1 MAFLIA
7 GLKRRGVK
15 ITLETR
21 RYGGWRP
28 QKVHL
33 RSAVRVLW
41 QQIIK
46 MAGQEQ
52 DRLTLWVPVFF
63 GAGVV
68 LYFARQSEPVVW
80 VAPLFLAAALCALT
94 LIRQSLVPMMV
105 LWAVAAL
112 MAGFMIVDWRAARID
127 APVLDREIRS
137 ISIEG
142 ILLEKTNRAEGG
154 ARVVIAP
161 TYLGRPLK
169 EGMPARIRINVRTQ
183 MDSVQPGDLVSVR
196 AGLMPPPGPAAPG
209 AFDFGRQAYFRQ
221 LGAVGYALSP
231 LSRVASAPNTWIT
244 CLRFC
249 VSRLRS
255 ALTDRIVAALPP
267 PQGAIA
273 AALMTGDRGGIP
285 EDVLQDLR
293 DTGLAHLLAIS
304 GLHMALFAGAIF
316 WGVRGLLALLPALAL
331 KVPIKKWAAAA
342 ALIGGFGYLLV
353 SGGSVA
359 TQRAF
364 VMFTL
369 IFVAVM
375 LDRPAITMRN
385 VALAAMIVM
394 VLTPEAV
401 MEASFQM
408 SFSAAI
414 ALVAFYEASRPWLS
428 RWSSAMAERG
438 LLAKGVLYLGGIAL
452 TSIVASLATAPF
464 AAFHFNRVV
473 DFGLAANL
481 AAMPIV
487 GFVVMPAA
495 LLAFLAMPFGL
506 EAIPLWVAGQ
516 GISLITMVADAV
528 ASWPGAITAVP
539 AMPDASLALLIAGG
553 LWMALWATA
562 LRWIGLVGPFL
573 GIALAMTSPYPDV
586 LVDRDAELVA
596 VRDANGHLVL
606 SAARRAGFS
615 AETWLRRDADLRP
628 QKAAATHPFD
638 CDSDGCV
645 ARHPDIGLISAP
657 RTWRGLVEDCD
668 EAKIIVTDS
677 YAPLACRVP
686 VIIDRSA
693 LQRRGSHALY
703 TDARLPMGV
712 RVVTACD
719 VSGIRPWTRCRP

>member
-1 MAFLIA
+1 M
-7 GLKRRGVK
+7 
-15 ITLETR
+15 
-21 RYGGWRP
+21 
-28 QKVHL
+28 
-33 RSAVRVLW
+33 
-41 QQIIK
+41 K
-46 MAGQEQ
+46 MAAQEQ

-68 LYFARQSEPVVW
+68 LYFARSSEPVAW
-80 VAPLFLAAALCALT
+80 VAPLFLGTALGALP
-94 LIRQSLVPMMV
+94 LVRQSLAPRMV
-105 LWAVAAL
+105 LCAVAAL
-112 MAGFMIVDWRAARID
+112 MAGFVTADWRAARVD
-127 APVLDREIRS
+127 APVLDRAIRA

-154 ARVVIAP
+154 TRVVIAP
-161 TYLGRPLK
+161 THLGRQLK
-169 EGMPARIRINVRTQ
+169 EGMPARIRINIRTQ
-183 MDSVQPGDLVSVR
+183 MDRVLPGDVVSVR
-196 AGLMPPPGPAAPG
+196 AGLMPPPGPAAPS

-221 LGAVGYALSP
+221 LGAVGYAISP
-231 LSRVASAPNTWIT
+231 LARVAPAPNTWTT

-249 VSRLRS
+249 VSRLRD

-285 EDVLQDLR
+285 ENVLQDLR

-316 WGVRGLLALLPALAL
+316 WGVRGLLALLPTLAL

-428 RWSSAMAERG
+428 RWNSAMAERG
-438 LLAKGVLYLGGIAL
+438 MVAKGVLYLGGIAL

-473 DFGLAANL
+473 DFGLVANL

-495 LLAFLAMPFGL
+495 LLAFVAMPFGL
-506 EAIPLWVAGQ
+506 EAIPLWAAGQ
-516 GISLITMVADAV
+516 GISLITMVADTV

-539 AMPDASLALLIAGG
+539 AMPDVSLALLIAGG
-553 LWMALWATA
+553 LWVALWATS
-562 LRWIGLVGPFL
+562 LRWIGMLGPIL

-596 VRDANGHLVL
+596 VRDVDERLAL
-606 SAARRAGFS
+606 SASRRAGFS
-615 AETWLRRDADLRP
+615 AETWLRRDADLRS
-628 QKAAATHPFD
+628 QKMAAASLFV
-638 CDSDGCV
+638 CDADGCISQH
-645 ARHPDIGLISAP
+645 ADIGLISVP

-668 EAKIIVTDS
+668 EAAVIVTDT

-703 TDARLPMGV
+703 ADAHMPMGV
-712 RVVTACD
+712 RIVTACD
-719 VSGIRPWTRCRP
+719 VSGIRPWTRCKP

>member
-1 MAFLIA
+1 MAA
-7 GLKRRGVK
+7 
-15 ITLETR
+15 
-21 RYGGWRP
+21 
-28 QKVHL
+28 
-33 RSAVRVLW
+33 
-41 QQIIK
+41 
-46 MAGQEQ
+46 QEQ

-68 LYFARQSEPVVW
+68 LYFARSSEPVAW
-80 VAPLFLAAALCALT
+80 VAPLFLGTALGALP
-94 LIRQSLVPMMV
+94 LVRQSLAPRMV
-105 LWAVAAL
+105 LCAVASL
-112 MAGFMIVDWRAARID
+112 MAGFVTADWRAARVD
-127 APVLDREIRS
+127 APVLDRAIRAL
-137 ISIEG
+137 SIEG

-154 ARVVIAP
+154 TRVVIAP
-161 TYLGRPLK
+161 THLGRQLK
-169 EGMPARIRINVRTQ
+169 EGMPARIRINIRTQ
-183 MDSVQPGDLVSVR
+183 MDRVLPGDVVSVR
-196 AGLMPPPGPAAPG
+196 AGLMPPPGPAAPS

-221 LGAVGYALSP
+221 LGAVGYAISP
-231 LSRVASAPNTWIT
+231 LARVAPAPNTWTT

-249 VSRLRS
+249 ISRLRD
-255 ALTDRIVAALPP
+255 ALTDRIVAALSP

-285 EDVLQDLR
+285 ENVLQDLR

-316 WGVRGLLALLPALAL
+316 WGVRGLLALLPTLVL

-428 RWSSAMAERG
+428 RWNSAMAERG
-438 LLAKGVLYLGGIAL
+438 MVAKGALYLGGIAL

-473 DFGLAANL
+473 DFGLVANL

-495 LLAFLAMPFGL
+495 LLAFVAMPFGL
-506 EAIPLWVAGQ
+506 EAIPLWAAGQ
-516 GISLITMVADAV
+516 GISLITMIADTV

-539 AMPDASLALLIAGG
+539 AMPDVSLALLIAGG
-553 LWMALWATA
+553 LWMALWATS
-562 LRWIGLVGPFL
+562 LRWIGMLGPIS

-596 VRDANGHLVL
+596 VRDVDERLAL
-606 SAARRAGFS
+606 SASRRAGFS
-615 AETWLRRDADLRP
+615 AETWLRRDADLRS
-628 QKAAATHPFD
+628 QKMAAASLFV
-638 CDSDGCV
+638 CDADGCISQH
-645 ARHPDIGLISAP
+645 ADIGLISVP

-668 EAKIIVTDS
+668 EAAVIVTDT

-703 TDARLPMGV
+703 ADAHMPMGV
-712 RVVTACD
+712 RIVTACD